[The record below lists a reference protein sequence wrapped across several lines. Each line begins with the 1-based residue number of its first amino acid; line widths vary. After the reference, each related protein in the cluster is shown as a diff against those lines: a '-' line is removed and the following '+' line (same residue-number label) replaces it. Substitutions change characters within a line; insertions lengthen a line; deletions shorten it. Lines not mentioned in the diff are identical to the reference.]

1 MLGRGSW
8 WVMALAGFLVRGGL
22 LLLIPPI
29 VMIPTTA
36 ELGGLLDPSIVGTG
50 LATPTPALVAL
61 VAGLAI
67 AFIGALVVTTVI
79 GEWLELSLVEAAA
92 ADDELAAFAATATDQ
107 KRYDDLMDEFD
118 APPPGTGLVRASI
131 VRLVAHV
138 PTLAAGLVAAS
149 AIGVALTNE
158 VTSPSGPG
166 PLPLRVFVDV
176 PIPVAALV
184 ILWLVGEAWGGI
196 AVRRLRIG
204 EAIGRALGLA
214 WLDLVRPSGLATLVV
229 GSLAVAL
236 PVAILWYAAGRAF
249 DRLWPLV
256 VDGADARFVA
266 IALVLLV
273 ATWVVALWLL
283 AIGLAWRSAAWTAEV
298 LRRT

>member
-67 AFIGALVVTTVI
+67 AFIVALVVTTVI

-92 ADDELAAFAATATDQ
+92 ADDELAAFAATAT
-107 KRYDDLMDEFD
+107 D

>member
-8 WVMALAGFLVRGGL
+8 WVIALAGFLVRGGL

-67 AFIGALVVTTVI
+67 TFVVALVVTTVI
-79 GEWLELSLVEAAA
+79 GEWLELSLVDAAA
-92 ADDELAAFAATATDQ
+92 ADDELAAFAATPT
-107 KRYDDLMDEFD
+107 D
-118 APPPGTGLVRASI
+118 APPPRAGLVPASI
-131 VRLVAHV
+131 VRLVAHL
-138 PTLAAGLVAAS
+138 PTLAAGLVAVF

-166 PLPLRVFVDV
+166 PLPLRVLLDV

-204 EAIGRALGLA
+204 AEIGRALGLA
-214 WLDLVRPSGLATLVV
+214 WLDLLHPSGLATLVV
-229 GSLAVAL
+229 GSLVVAL

-256 VDGADARFVA
+256 VDGADAQLVA

-273 ATWVVALWLL
+273 ATWIVGLWLL